1 MSIPDLSASARLV
14 PPGGGET
21 IAFPWGRLSWLCTGE
36 RIPDARQTFGVA
48 EILPGCK
55 NPRHYHPNCDEVLYL
70 LEGEIDHTL
79 GDEVHRLTAGAMLH
93 IPANVRHD
101 ARNVGAVP
109 ARMVI
114 AYDAPDRQAVFLEEG
129 GDY

>member
-1 MSIPDLSASARLV
+1 MPDQPTPSRLV

-21 IAFPWGRLSWLCTGE
+21 IAFAWGRLHWLCSGE
-36 RIPDARQTFGVA
+36 RLPDARQTFGLA

-70 LEGEIDHTL
+70 LEGELNHTL
-79 GDEVHRLTAGAMLH
+79 GDAVYHLSPGALLH
-93 IPANVRHD
+93 IPAGVPHD
-101 ARNVGAVP
+101 ARNVGLAT

-114 AYDAPDRQAVFLEEG
+114 AYSAPDRQTVFLEELQH
-129 GDY
+129 D